1 MVLRTARVTG
11 APWDDALLEFLRR
24 VDGSNVRWWFY
35 GSVALAVR
43 RIQIEPGDIDIN
55 VSDAAPA
62 GGSSTTCWSR
72 PYLDIEGWVARHSG
86 RAFYKAIIE
95 WLSDPHP
102 ENDDL
107 GNSHEQGPFVT
118 DHRESVEWRGHRVR
132 IPPLSAQLAACEQR
146 GLDDRLKLI
155 APRYAT
161 SSTCSA
167 GIHSNPVRTYVRAF
181 DGCEPAPGVSG
192 LAAAQL
198 LQTG

>member
-1 MVLRTARVTG
+1 MVLQTARVTG

-35 GSVALAVR
+35 GSAHSLCADRDRTRRHRHQRQRRCACR
-43 RIQIEPGDIDIN
+43 RIFDD
-55 VSDAAPA
+55 
-62 GGSSTTCWSR
+62 CWSR

-102 ENDDL
+102 KNDDL
-107 GNSHEQGPFVT
+107 GNPHEQGPFVT

-146 GLDDRLKLI
+146 GLDARLKLI

-181 DGCEPAPGVSG
+181 DGCWPAPGVSG

-198 LQTG
+198 LQAG